1 MLLRIRKC
9 STRKMAENA
18 NITKTI
24 YINPTQNIISQ
35 LYNNYTIEKNDTV
48 PYGYIALSAQIRKD
62 LNLNL
67 NTYIDIL

>member
-9 STRKMAENA
+9 STRKMAENS
-18 NITKTI
+18 NTTKTI

-35 LYNNYTIEKNDTV
+35 LYNNYIIEKNDTV
-48 PYGYIALSAQIRKD
+48 PYGHIALSAQIRKD